1 MEDDGE
7 LNKYLGID
15 LDRRSDGSTHLSQ
28 PYPTQSIINMIP
40 GIDKSSS
47 KSTPAVKPPLSKN
60 EGAQV
65 RKNNFNYRSVIGSL
79 NFLTKLSR
87 S

>member
-15 LDRRSDGSTHLSQ
+15 LDHRSDGSTHLRQ

-47 KSTPAVKPPLSKN
+47 KSTPAVKPPYQKMRELKR
-60 EGAQV
+60 EKITLITYQ
-65 RKNNFNYRSVIGSL
+65 
-79 NFLTKLSR
+79 
-87 S
+87 

>member
-15 LDRRSDGSTHLSQ
+15 LDRRSDGSTHLRL
-28 PYPTQSIINMIP
+28 INMIP

-47 KSTPAVKPPLSKN
+47 KSTPGVKPPLSKN
-60 EGAQV
+60 EGAQA
-65 RKNNFNYRSVIGSL
+65 RKNNFNYISVIGSL
-79 NFLTKLSR
+79 NFLTKLSM